1 VTAVSFVISGLLVG
15 AMIGIS
21 WYGARTLPPDA
32 RIPLHFGIGT
42 YNNFA
47 SKTTGLIIWPVGGVV
62 VFALLTAV
70 YEGVIKPNH
79 GGSAK
84 APLIILPVVL
94 AVTVAAQWGAISLAR
109 RNATS
114 GPGQ

>member
-1 VTAVSFVISGLLVG
+1 MTAVPLVISGLLLG

-32 RIPLHFGIGT
+32 RIPLHFGIGA

-47 SKTTGLIIWPVGGVV
+47 SRTTGLIVWPAAGVV
-62 VFALLTAV
+62 IFAFLAAV
-70 YEGVIKPNH
+70 SAGAVKGNH
-79 GGSAK
+79 GGSPGAV
-84 APLIILPVVL
+84 LIILPIVL

-109 RNATS
+109 RNVTS
-114 GPGQ
+114 GPGR